1 MTYDAPR
8 NANGYAMEKG
18 LKVRAWYHRLDEET
32 KQLVNMAMLELETG
46 IKKRA
51 EKNGQRAYIG
61 PTSTM
66 ELVYEL
72 ARFVGSG

>member
-1 MTYDAPR
+1 
-8 NANGYAMEKG
+8 
-18 LKVRAWYHRLDEET
+18 
-32 KQLVNMAMLELETG
+32 MAMLELETG